1 MIWGKTHYFRKHPSR
16 FSLHKKNP
24 PVGSWSKNSGI
35 SQWHGF
41 SGHVFWVKKSSH
53 GGRVGRRLVRR
64 NWLGG
69 PFMNQRT
76 LKHKL
81 HTSTKGKVRGKWKQI
96 KRCSC
101 LLLRK
106 FVEGCWNPTM
116 FISKDANVVWS
127 LSYVLWFHG
136 VGDWKS
142 QGKQCAFPSWKNTRQ
157 VGAVKTLVYYT
168 YVFLMLWTYAS
179 NP

>member
-1 MIWGKTHYFRKHPSR
+1 MIEELRNFAMAWLLWPCFLGEKIFTWRAGWTTTGAEE
-16 FSLHKKNP
+16 L
-24 PVGSWSKNSGI
+24 
-35 SQWHGF
+35 
-41 SGHVFWVKKSSH
+41 
-53 GGRVGRRLVRR
+53 VGRTFYELKNLENTSCR
-64 NWLGG
+64 
-69 PFMNQRT
+69 FNQR
-76 LKHKL
+76 K
-81 HTSTKGKVRGKWKQI
+81 SPGKVKTNK
-96 KRCSC
+96 KCSC
-101 LLLRK
+101 
-106 FVEGCWNPTM
+106 FVVEGVVEGCWNPTM

-142 QGKQCAFPSWKNTRQ
+142 QGKQCSFPSWKNTRQ